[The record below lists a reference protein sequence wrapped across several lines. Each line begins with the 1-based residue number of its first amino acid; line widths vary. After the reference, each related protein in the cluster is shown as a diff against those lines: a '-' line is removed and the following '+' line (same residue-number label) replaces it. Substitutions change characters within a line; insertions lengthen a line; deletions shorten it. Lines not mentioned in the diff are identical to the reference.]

1 MQSVEDEEGAYSLVE
16 VVQHD
21 EIHCQGRICPD
32 LVQGH
37 SPIVD
42 VVIHGRDS
50 AAWQMKTVREGREV
64 RGIPIVVRTF
74 NT

>member
-21 EIHCQGRICPD
+21 EIHCQGGICPD
-32 LVQGH
+32 LVQSH

-50 AAWQMKTVREGREV
+50 AA
-64 RGIPIVVRTF
+64 
-74 NT
+74 